1 MPHAPAALPFSARM
15 LAACV
20 LAMTPLLASAAEP
33 AARVLAFSPQG
44 QVPGAEQVRAT
55 FSEPMVPMGKV
66 AAPGPFE
73 VDCGLAGDAHWV
85 DDRTW
90 VMDLK
95 DQARDGRACEFRVKP
110 ALKSL
115 AGHAVGEPLAFRF
128 QLPALTDEMKR
139 YVANVV
145 PHHGAAWVAE
155 DQVFLLRYTHPLGS
169 TPTDVRCE
177 APGQPEA
184 PALHLPTEVRDG
196 LKKQASWMWEEP
208 DRLEAV
214 RCPFALAP
222 GRPVTLRLVRP
233 TLKPHELTFT
243 ARALPAVTV
252 ACSRLQP
259 DGDCAANFPIALE
272 FNAAMPE
279 ALLREIKLDVGQGLR
294 PGTVTVQPATLTSGA
309 SSTVTFEGGFQPRAE
324 YRIRWPAQD
333 FVDDAGRKLA
343 RDRRPA
349 SIKTLLALGL
359 AYLPVPTVSIRP
371 LQADNMVPVFLQGA
385 ATQPVIREK
394 LIGAGDGDEAAD
406 QLILRWMGLLGAGEG
421 PHHYF
426 SMPDAWR
433 PRWEVAPPLLGDA
446 AAIPLQAVEAA
457 AAPEAR
463 RGRVALRGAG
473 LHLLELQAF
482 AVQGG
487 ANPVYESV
495 AVLLTRLAVHLKVA
509 ETNSAVWVTQ
519 LDGGAPVAAVDLRAY
534 DCRGKLVWQGRS
546 DADGL
551 ASIDRSALAR
561 CNDLLG
567 AGVTVI
573 ARHTWPDGERDV
585 SVASS
590 RWTSLLDAASYG
602 VHRTWD
608 SSFIRA
614 HTVLDRSLFKPGE
627 TVSMRHVVRRETEA
641 GLAAGELPRSATIV
655 HVGSRKTWTVP
666 LQESARGEGLSRL
679 ELPSDAPLGSY
690 GVVLKLGEGS
700 SSNVTDHDTAQF
712 AVEAF
717 RLPGMLGAIQAPR
730 LTFGAAPTLQLGLHH
745 ADGGAAQ
752 HWPVTLRVYVQA
764 REYGRPDL
772 LDGYTDMPAFLDEPA
787 AAEPEP
793 AQLLLDTQSLQLDAQ
808 GHAQATL
815 PALPRRARP
824 YVLRAELSYQDPN
837 GEAQTVSQGFDVL
850 PSLLTVGVRTRGS
863 VAVLRPLEVQ
873 SLVLD
878 ENGARRSR
886 QPVSVSARR
895 RDAYVSGPVEDLG
908 EVCKGLTDDKGELV
922 CGFVPRKAGV
932 YQFEATSADA
942 DGRVA
947 AAYSVPSYTNAQRL
961 PAGPLFVNAD
971 KALYREGEMASIVVS
986 SPFKRSRVWL
996 TMERRGVLES
1006 RVLTL
1011 DAAQANIPL
1020 PIRREWAGN
1029 VSVSLLALDAEA
1041 GALPAAVATGITELM
1056 VSTEAH
1062 ALRVS
1067 LTPDRARYQPGDA
1080 ARVRIHVATADGK
1093 RLPVARKLSF
1103 VAVDEALLSLKGN
1116 PSWQLLARMQAPRL
1130 HNVYTTS
1137 GLVMNPAVDERAMLR
1152 SAEVMLMD
1160 ILQLSA
1166 DKAAGIVAVTGRR
1179 SALQSAQKIK
1189 QNDGVYPEVLQRV
1202 VGAAGVTVSRRA
1214 GSDAAAP
1221 PARTLLDSLLYWQ
1234 ADVPVDDNGD
1244 AVVSFPIKDGL
1255 SRFRLVAVASAGS
1268 EDFGTGAAHLDV
1280 MKDLQLTAGLPPR
1293 VRDGDRFAALVTVRN
1308 TSAGPITLDASAGLA
1323 GQAALPAQALR
1334 LAAGETRQISWQVR
1348 VPQGAQALNWR
1359 FAAKERGRTGRQD
1372 VLEATQQVQPA
1383 VPVTVQAA
1391 TLAQV
1396 NGSFDVPAF
1405 GFDGAGAV
1413 AGTARVAVQLL
1424 PSLTGQLGGVQA
1436 WLASY
1441 PYRCLEQSVSRAVGM
1456 HDRKAWDAAMAELP
1470 RYLDEDGL
1478 AHYFPP
1484 ESTSARLGSDT
1495 LTSHLLDLADAS
1507 GWPIPEA
1514 ERKRM
1519 LAGLEG
1525 FATGR
1530 IQRAFW
1536 APGEDGLARRIGVL
1550 ATLARHQRLAPGQLD
1565 AIRVDPDEWTTRM
1578 LIDWLT
1584 VLRKT
1589 DAQPALQTVA
1599 GNALRARLSYQ
1610 GRRMVFSTEA
1620 RDYWWWLMSHGD
1632 VDAAR
1637 LLLAVAD
1644 LPDWKADLPRLL
1656 TGLLS
1661 RQQTNGAWATTN
1673 ANAWGTLAVDAFAR
1687 LLEPVPVAG
1696 ETRIALG
1703 QQRKTLS
1710 WKEPGSKSFDA
1721 PLGKATD
1728 ALHIQHDGAGAPW
1741 ASVEVRAAVPLTAP
1755 RSAGYSLSRSITAVQ
1770 QKVPGQWHV
1779 GDIARVRL
1787 SIHAQADM
1795 SWVVV
1800 DDPVPAGASI
1810 LGNGL
1815 GRDSAAAQAGEQRT
1829 GNAWPLYQARDFTS
1843 FKSFYRHVPRGD
1855 FSLEYT
1861 IRLNNPGQ
1869 FTLSPTRVE
1878 AMYAPEVF
1886 GEAPNAV
1893 FGIEP

>member
-1 MPHAPAALPFSARM
+1 MPHARVAQPFSARM
-15 LAACV
+15 LAACA
-20 LAMTPLLASAAEP
+20 LALAPLLASAAEP
-33 AARVLAFSPQG
+33 AARVLSFSPQG

-66 AAPGPFE
+66 AAPGPFD
-73 VDCGLAGDAHWV
+73 VDCGLAGNVHWV

-95 DQARDGRACEFRVKP
+95 DQARDGRACEFRIKP

-155 DQVFLLRYTHPLGS
+155 DQVFLLRYTHPLGG

-184 PALHLPTEVRDG
+184 PAIHLPTEVRDG
-196 LKKQASWMWEEP
+196 LKQQASWMWEAP

-233 TLKPHELTFT
+233 TLKPHELSFT

-252 ACSRLQP
+252 ACSRPQP

-309 SSTVTFEGGFQPRAE
+309 SSRVTFDGGLQPRAE

-343 RDRRPA
+343 RDGRPT
-349 SIKTLLALGL
+349 SIKTLPALGL
-359 AYLPVPTVSIRP
+359 AYFPLPMVSIRA
-371 LQADNMVPVFLQGA
+371 LQADNAVPVFLQGA
-385 ATQPVIREK
+385 APQPVIREK
-394 LIGAGDGDEAAD
+394 LIGAGDGGEAAD
-406 QLILRWMGLLGAGEG
+406 KLILQRMGLLGAGEG
-421 PHHYF
+421 PRHYF

-433 PRWEVAPPLLGDA
+433 PRGQVAPPLLGDA

-457 AAPEAR
+457 ASPESR
-463 RGRVALRGAG
+463 RGRVALKGAG

-482 AVQGG
+482 AVQGN
-487 ANPVYESV
+487 AVPVYDSV

-519 LDGGAPVAAVDLRAY
+519 LDDGAPVAAVDLSAY
-534 DCRGKLVWQGRS
+534 DCRGILVWRGRS

-561 CNDLLG
+561 CNDPLG

-585 SVASS
+585 SVANS
-590 RWTSLLDAASYG
+590 RWTGLLDAASYG
-602 VHRTWD
+602 VHQTWD
-608 SSFIRA
+608 SSVIRA

-627 TVSMRHVVRRETEA
+627 TVSMRHVVRRENTA
-641 GLAAGELPRSATIV
+641 GLAAGGLPRSATIV
-655 HVGSRKTWTVP
+655 HLGSSKTWTVP
-666 LQESARGEGLSRL
+666 LQEIAPGEGLSRF
-679 ELPSDAPLGSY
+679 ELPGDAPLGSY
-690 GVVLKLGEGS
+690 EVVLKLGEGS
-700 SSNVTDHDTAQF
+700 SLDVTDYDTAQF

-730 LTFGAAPTLQLGLHH
+730 LIFGAAPPLQLGLHH

-752 HWPVTLRVYVQA
+752 HWPVTLRVYAQA
-764 REYGRPDL
+764 QGYRRPDL
-772 LDGYTDMPAFLDEPA
+772 LDGYTDMPAFLNEPA

-793 AQLLLDTQSLQLDAQ
+793 DQLLLDTQSLQLDAQ

-837 GEAQTVSQGFDVL
+837 GEAQTVSQRFDVL

-863 VAVLRPLEVQ
+863 VAVLRPLEVH

-878 ENGARRSR
+878 ENGVRRSR
-886 QPVSVSARR
+886 QHVSVSAKRK
-895 RDAYVSGPVEDLG
+895 DGYGSGPVEDLG

-922 CGFVPRKAGV
+922 CGFMPRKAGR
-932 YQFEATSADA
+932 YQFEATAADA

-947 AAYSVPSYTNAQRL
+947 AARGEPGFVQQQHL
-961 PAGPLFVNAD
+961 LAGPLFVNAD
-971 KALYREGEMASIVVS
+971 KALYREGETASIAVS
-986 SPFKRSRVWL
+986 SPFKRSRAWL
-996 TMERRGVLES
+996 TIERRGVLES
-1006 RVLTL
+1006 RVLRL

-1020 PIRREWAGN
+1020 RIRREWAGN

-1041 GALPAAVATGITELM
+1041 GAMPAAVATGITELM

-1067 LTPDRARYQPGDA
+1067 LAPDRARYQPGDT

-1093 RLPVARKLSF
+1093 RLPAARKLSF

-1137 GLVMNPAVDERAMLR
+1137 GLVMNPAVDERGMLR
-1152 SAEVMLMD
+1152 SAEAMLMY
-1160 ILQLSA
+1160 ILRRPPA
-1166 DKAAGIVAVTGRR
+1166 EATGVVPY
-1179 SALQSAQKIK
+1179 ALQSAQKIK
-1189 QNDGVYPEVLQRV
+1189 QDRTPEDVYPEVLQRV
-1202 VGAAGVTVSRRA
+1202 VGEVVVTGSRRA
-1214 GSDAAAP
+1214 ATDAPPP
-1221 PARTLLDSLLYWQ
+1221 PARTLLGSLLYWR

-1244 AVVSFPIKDGL
+1244 AVVTFPIKDGL
-1255 SRFRLVAVASAGS
+1255 SRFRLVAVVSAGS
-1268 EDFGTGAAHLDV
+1268 DDFGTGAAHLDV

-1334 LAAGETRQISWQVR
+1334 LAAGEARQLSWEVR
-1348 VPQGAQALNWR
+1348 VPTGAQALNWR
-1359 FAAKERGRTGRQD
+1359 FTAKERGRAGRQD
-1372 VLEATQQVQPA
+1372 VLETTQQVEPA

-1413 AGTARVAVQLL
+1413 PGTARVAVQLL
-1424 PSLTGQLGGVQA
+1424 PSLAGQLGGVQA

-1478 AHYFPP
+1478 ANYFPP
-1484 ESTSARLGSDT
+1484 ESIAARLGSDT

-1525 FATGR
+1525 FAAGR
-1530 IQRAFW
+1530 IKRAFW
-1536 APGEDGLARRIGVL
+1536 APRDDGLARRIAAQ
-1550 ATLARHQRLAPGQLD
+1550 ATLARYQRLAPGQVD
-1565 AIRVDPDEWTTRM
+1565 GIRVDPDEWTTRM

-1589 DAQPALQTVA
+1589 DAQPALQGA
-1599 GNALRARLSYQ
+1599 AANALRARLSYQ
-1610 GRRMVFSTEA
+1610 GRRMVFSTET

-1661 RQQTNGAWATTN
+1661 RQQQNGAWATTN
-1673 ANAWGTLAVDAFAR
+1673 ASAWGTLAVDAFAR

-1696 ETRIALG
+1696 KTRVTLG
-1703 QQRKTLS
+1703 QQRMTLS
-1710 WKEPGSKSFDA
+1710 WNEPGSKSFDA
-1721 PLGKATD
+1721 PLSKATD
-1728 ALHIQHDGAGAPW
+1728 ALHIRHEGAGAPW

-1755 RSAGYSLSRSITAVQ
+1755 RSAGYGVSRSITPMQ

>member
-1 MPHAPAALPFSARM
+1 MFAAGA
-15 LAACV
+15 LAIASV
-20 LAMTPLLASAAEP
+20 LASAAEP
-33 AARVLAFSPQG
+33 AARVLSFSPQG
-44 QVPGAEQVRAT
+44 RVPGAEQVRAT
-55 FSEPMVPMGKV
+55 FSEPMVPLGKV
-66 AAPGPFE
+66 AAPGPFD
-73 VDCGLAGDAHWV
+73 VDCGLAGAAHWV

-95 DQARDGRACEFRVKP
+95 DQARDGRACEFRIKP

-115 AGHAVGEPLAFRF
+115 AGHAVGEPLVFRF

-139 YVANVV
+139 KVEGVF
-145 PHHGAAWVAE
+145 PRPGMTRIKE
-155 DQVFLLRYTHPLGS
+155 DQVFLLRYTHPLGG
-169 TPTDVRCE
+169 TPTDLRCE
-177 APGQPEA
+177 APGQPEM
-184 PALHLPTEVRDG
+184 PAIHLPVEARDA
-196 LKKQASWMWEEP
+196 LKTQADWLWDKP

-214 RCPFALAP
+214 RCPFPLAP
-222 GRPVTLRLVRP
+222 DSFVTLRLVRP
-233 TLKPHELTFT
+233 TLKPYVMNFT
-243 ARALPAVTV
+243 VRSLPAVTV
-252 ACSRLQP
+252 ACLRLQP

-279 ALLREIKLDVGQGLR
+279 ALLGEIRLDTGQGLR
-294 PGTVTVQPATLTSGA
+294 AGTVTVQPTRFFSGA
-309 SSTVTFEGGFQPRAE
+309 DSTVTFEGGFQPRAE
-324 YRIRWPAQD
+324 YQIRWPDQD

-343 RDRRPA
+343 SDRRPA
-349 SIKTLLALGL
+349 RIKTLPALGL
-359 AYLPVPTVSIRP
+359 AYFPAPTVSIRP
-371 LQADNMVPVFLQGA
+371 LQTDNMVPVFLQGA

-394 LIGAGDGDEAAD
+394 LIGAGDGGEAAD
-406 QLILRWMGLLGAGEG
+406 KLILQRMGLLGVGEG
-421 PHHYF
+421 PRHYF

-433 PRWEVAPPLLGDA
+433 PRGQIHPPLLGDA

-457 AAPEAR
+457 VSPEAR
-463 RGRVALRGAG
+463 RGGVALKGAG

-482 AVQGG
+482 AVQGD
-487 ANPVYESV
+487 ADPAYDSV

-509 ETNSAVWVTQ
+509 EANSAVWVTQ

-534 DCRGKLVWQGRS
+534 DCRGTLVWQGRS
-546 DADGL
+546 DADGV

-561 CNDLLG
+561 CSDPLG
-567 AGVTVI
+567 TGVTVI

-585 SVASS
+585 SVANS
-590 RWTSLLDAASYG
+590 RWTGLLDAASYG
-602 VHRTWD
+602 VHQTWG
-608 SSFIRA
+608 SSFTRA
-614 HTVLDRSLFKPGE
+614 HTVLDRSLFKSGE
-627 TVSMRHVVRRETEA
+627 TVSMRHVVRRENTA

-655 HVGSRKTWTVP
+655 HLGSSKKWTVP
-666 LQESARGEGLSRL
+666 LEEIARGEGLSRF
-679 ELPSDAPLGSY
+679 ELPGDAPLGSY
-690 GVVLKLGEGS
+690 VVYLRLDEDSPLGFA
-700 SSNVTDHDTAQF
+700 DYDTAQF
-712 AVEAF
+712 TVEAF

-730 LTFGAAPTLQLGLHH
+730 LTFGAAPTLQLDLHH
-745 ADGGAAQ
+745 ADGGAAR
-752 HWPVTLRVYVQA
+752 HWPVTLRAYAQA
-764 REYGRPDL
+764 QGYRRPDL
-772 LDGYTDMPAFLDEPA
+772 LDGYADHVLGFLNEDLT

-793 AQLLLDTQSLQLDAQ
+793 AQLLLDTQALQLDAQ
-808 GHAQATL
+808 GHARATL
-815 PALPRRARP
+815 PALPRRALP

-837 GEAQTVSQGFDVL
+837 GEAQTVSQRFDVL

-863 VAVLRPLEVQ
+863 VAVQRPLEVQ

-878 ENGARRSR
+878 DSGARRSR
-886 QPVSVSARR
+886 QPVSISARWR
-895 RDAYVSGPVEDLG
+895 APYASGPLEDLG

-932 YQFEATSADA
+932 YRFESTAADA

-947 AAYSVPSYTNAQRL
+947 TAYSVSTVSDAQRL
-961 PAGPLFVNAD
+961 PAAPLFVNAD
-971 KALYREGEMASIVVS
+971 KALYREGETASIAVS

-996 TMERRGVLES
+996 TMERRGVLDS

-1011 DAAQANIPL
+1011 DAAQARIPL

-1029 VSVSLLALDAEA
+1029 VAVSLLALDAEA

-1067 LTPDRARYQPGDA
+1067 LTPDRARYQPGDT
-1080 ARVRIHVATADGK
+1080 ARVRIHVAMADGK
-1093 RLPVARKLSF
+1093 PLPAARKLSF
-1103 VAVDEALLSLKGN
+1103 VAVDEALLSLKDN
-1116 PSWQLLARMQAPRL
+1116 PSWQLLASMQAPRL
-1130 HNVYTTS
+1130 HKVHTTS
-1137 GLVMNPAVDERAMLR
+1137 GVVMNPAVDERAMLR
-1152 SAEVMLMD
+1152 SAEGVLMD
-1160 ILQLSA
+1160 ILKISA
-1166 DKAAGIVAVTGRR
+1166 DKAAGIVTVIGER

-1202 VGAAGVTVSRRA
+1202 LTAQGGEVPGTGPA
-1214 GSDAAAP
+1214 DAPSP

-1234 ADVPVDDNGD
+1234 ADVPIDDNGD

-1255 SRFRLVAVASAGS
+1255 SRFRLVAVVSAGS
-1268 EDFGTGAAHLDV
+1268 EEFGTGAAHLDV

-1293 VRDGDRFAALVTVRN
+1293 VREGDRFAALVTVRN

-1334 LAAGETRQISWQVR
+1334 LAAGEARQLSWEVR
-1348 VPQGAQALNWR
+1348 VPTGAKALNWR
-1359 FAAKERGRTGRQD
+1359 FAAKERGAAGRQD
-1372 VLEATQQVQPA
+1372 VLETTQQVEPT

-1413 AGTARVAVQLL
+1413 AGTARVSVQLL
-1424 PSLTGQLGGVQA
+1424 PSLAGQLGGVQA

-1478 AHYFPP
+1478 ANYFPP
-1484 ESTSARLGSDT
+1484 ESTLARLGSDT
-1495 LTSHLLDLADAS
+1495 LTSHLLDVADTS
-1507 GWPIPEA
+1507 GWPIPVA

-1525 FATGR
+1525 FAAGR

-1536 APGEDGLARRIGVL
+1536 APREDALARRIGAL
-1550 ATLARHQRLAPGQLD
+1550 ATLARYQRLAPGQLD

-1584 VLRKT
+1584 VLRRT
-1589 DAQPALQTVA
+1589 DAPPALQGSA
-1599 GNALRARLSYQ
+1599 ANALRARLTYQ
-1610 GRRMVFSTEA
+1610 GRRIVFSTEA

-1696 ETRIALG
+1696 ETRVTLG

-1721 PLGKATD
+1721 PLSKATD

-1755 RSAGYSLSRSITAVQ
+1755 RSAGYGISRSITPVQ

-1779 GDIARVRL
+1779 GDIARVHL
-1787 SIHAQADM
+1787 SIRAQADM